1 MNVVDFLG
9 REIKVGSKIIYAPR
23 AKKVG
28 LRYGSVQKI
37 SFVKSKNYWEKV
49 DVHIQIQVQKPES
62 MYRQLVVL
70 RSEKFYELSD
80 EKATFNSIFVVA
92 G

>member
-1 MNVVDFLG
+1 MIVVDFLG
-9 REIKVGSKIIYAPR
+9 REIKVGSKIVYAPR
-23 AKKVG
+23 AKKTG
-28 LRYGSVQKI
+28 LRYGDVQKI

-49 DVHIQIQVQKPES
+49 DVRIYVQVQKPEK

-70 RSEKFYELSD
+70 RSEKFYELTD
-80 EKATFNSIFVVA
+80 EKATFNTVHVIA